1 MNKQLKTLERTVVL
15 QSPPL
20 TKTKT
25 DALMYI
31 YRVNGEML
39 VEALEYMWGNN
50 TTSWTRAKK
59 VLYKK
64 FREKYP
70 DIPSHYIHEAIR
82 DASQR
87 LKSFLKLKR
96 KGLAYTDK
104 PIVKR
109 WSVGCD
115 NQLWKL
121 TLSGVKIATQK
132 GWINVPLQFHRLF
145 TCLSTLNTWVIL
157 ETTVENHFESVTLV
171 LLLLRLLLSS
181 HGTSS
186 AFPGI
191 LWEGI

>member
-1 MNKQLKTLERTVVL
+1 LNKQLKTLERTVVL

-20 TKTKT
+20 TKTKG
-25 DALMYI
+25 DLLRYI
-31 YRVNGEML
+31 YQVYGRML
-39 VEALEYMWGNN
+39 VEALEYMWSNN
-50 TTSWTRAKK
+50 TASWTRAKK

-87 LKSFLKLKR
+87 FKSFRKLKK

-104 PIVKR
+104 PTVKG

-132 GWINVPLQFHRLF
+132 GWINVPLQFHKQF
-145 TCLSTLNTWVIL
+145 WKYYN
-157 ETTVENHFESVTLV
+157 
-171 LLLLRLLLSS
+171 
-181 HGTSS
+181 GG
-186 AFPGI
+186 FPRDNY
-191 LWEGI
+191 L